1 MSAPAEAPLR
11 LVVLISGR
19 GSNLLAIAAQC
30 ASGQL
35 KAHIVHVFADQANAA
50 GLGLAAARGI
60 PAQSIAASQF
70 RSNGVFDRV
79 AFEYALTSAIDAV
92 QPDLVVLAGFMRV
105 LSAGFVARYAGRLLN
120 IHPSLLPAYKGLHTH
135 ERVLAAGELQHGASV
150 HFVSAELDGG
160 PVVLQASVPVLPGD
174 DVASLAARVQTQ
186 EHLIYPQVIRWIAE
200 QRLQYL
206 QGLVVMDGQP
216 LLMPLQWTSEST

>member
-1 MSAPAEAPLR
+1 MSATAEAPLR

-30 ASGQL
+30 ASGRL

-50 GLGLAAARGI
+50 GLGLASARGI
-60 PAQSIAASQF
+60 PAQAIAAAQF
-70 RSNGVFDRV
+70 RSNGVFDRA
-79 AFEYALTSAIDAV
+79 AFEQALASAIDAV
-92 QPDLVVLAGFMRV
+92 QPDLIVLAGFMRV
-105 LSAGFVARYAGRLLN
+105 LSADFVTRYADRLLN

-135 ERVLAAGELQHGASV
+135 ERVLAAGERQHGASV

-174 DVASLAARVQTQ
+174 DVASLAARVKTQ
-186 EHLIYPQVIRWIAE
+186 EHLIYPQVIHWIAE
-200 QRLQYL
+200 QRLQCL

-216 LLMPLQWTSEST
+216 LLMPLQWTPEST

>member
-50 GLGLAAARGI
+50 GLGLASARGI
-60 PAQSIAASQF
+60 PVRAIAAAQF
-70 RSNGVFDRV
+70 RSNNVFDRA
-79 AFEYALTSAIDAV
+79 AFEQALVSAIDAA
-92 QPDLVVLAGFMRV
+92 QPDLIVLAGFMRV
-105 LSAGFVARYAGRLLN
+105 LSAEFVARYAGRLLN

-135 ERVLAAGELQHGASV
+135 ERVLAAGERRHGASV

-174 DVASLAARVQTQ
+174 DVTTLAARVQTQ
-186 EHLIYPQVIRWIAE
+186 EHLIYPQVIHWIAE

-216 LLMPLQWTSEST
+216 LLMPLQWTAEST